1 MPLAGLVLNRVQE
14 VRAPELSAEAAT
26 TAAHQLADA
35 DPRTSALLRLHAD
48 RLRNAERQARLAR
61 RFTVAHPAVP
71 VTEVYALAE
80 DVHDLEGLREV
91 GALMASPTSRP

>member
-1 MPLAGLVLNRVQE
+1 MGQIPHQPRSE
-14 VRAPELSAEAAT
+14 EHTSELQSPVVISYAVFCLKKKKVA
-26 TAAHQLADA
+26 
-35 DPRTSALLRLHAD
+35 ALLRLHAD

-61 RFTVAHPAVP
+61 RFTAAHPGVP

-91 GALMASPTSRP
+91 GTLLASTKPTP